1 MDAVDVRVRLL
12 EARNRLLILYYASL
26 DERLDKVI
34 QLIEKALEPQS

>member
-26 DERLDKVI
+26 DERFDKAI
-34 QLIEKALEPQS
+34 QLIEKALELLS